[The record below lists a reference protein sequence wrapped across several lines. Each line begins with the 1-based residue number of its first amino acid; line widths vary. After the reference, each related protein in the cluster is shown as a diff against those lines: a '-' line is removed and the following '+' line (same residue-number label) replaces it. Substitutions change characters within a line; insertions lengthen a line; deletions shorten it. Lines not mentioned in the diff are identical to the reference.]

1 MRAEAL
7 IFFVRINAAQGGK
20 HEIFECLLY
29 VQQSLDREGHFHQI
43 RDVIQM
49 QMGLGAFPAEM
60 LYMPLSV
67 YNIDEMDLRTLDFT
81 LFTQHGSAS

>member
-1 MRAEAL
+1 
-7 IFFVRINAAQGGK
+7 
-20 HEIFECLLY
+20 
-29 VQQSLDREGHFHQI
+29 
-43 RDVIQM
+43 M